1 MDKVK
6 QLTDRDLLNNNYCMK
21 VLEKN
26 INNFNKKIVLYS
38 QNLDAEFCVKYI
50 LDMDIDNGSEDSYLF
65 DKCYILNKQ
74 KHITEEQFDE
84 AFIKYYIII

>member
-6 QLTDRDLLNNNYCMK
+6 QLTDRDLLNNKYCMK

-26 INNFNKKIVLYS
+26 IDNFNKKIVLYS

-74 KHITEEQFDE
+74 KHITEKEFDE
-84 AFIKYYIII
+84 VWFRHSI

>member
-74 KHITEEQFDE
+74 KHITEKEFDE

>member
-6 QLTDRDLLNNNYCMK
+6 QLTDRDLLNNKYCMK

-26 INNFNKKIVLYS
+26 IDNFNKKIVLYS

-74 KHITEEQFDE
+74 KHITEKEFDE